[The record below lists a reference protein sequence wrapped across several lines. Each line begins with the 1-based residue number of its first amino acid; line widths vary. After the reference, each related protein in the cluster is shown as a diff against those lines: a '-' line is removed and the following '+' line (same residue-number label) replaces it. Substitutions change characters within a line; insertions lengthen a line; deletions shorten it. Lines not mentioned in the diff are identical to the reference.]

1 MGRDG
6 PGVRLLDRRTET
18 GKGSS
23 RAMNVHR
30 CSERSLYVNGG
41 LLLGPGSDGETA
53 MNAKDILEQLVAFPS
68 VVGTPNGDI
77 VAWVKDYLE
86 SHGAQ
91 VTVLPGPEGDR
102 ANLFATI
109 GPKDMPGY
117 ILSGHM
123 DVVSASER
131 TWTSD
136 PFRLRAEGDRLF
148 GRGACDMK
156 GFLAAALAGLPAMAK
171 MPLARPIHFAF
182 SYDEEAGCRGV
193 PHMLRQIRNLCAP
206 PSGAIIGEPSSML
219 AIRGHKGKA
228 AARIEIHG
236 ITGHSSRPDKGL
248 NAIHAVTA
256 VMSATQNIVD
266 KLPNSA
272 LDQNFEP
279 PYSTLQIGT
288 ITGGRSVNVIP
299 DHCVLELEARA
310 VPGVSPADLLEPI
323 KVTAEAL
330 EADGFRTVWEISS
343 TYPAL
348 SLDADAPLARL
359 MEELS
364 GASTLAAV
372 SFGTE
377 AGLYQA
383 AGIDAIICGPGDISR
398 AHRADEFI
406 RTDELA
412 ACEQMLVRLAET
424 LQD

>member
-1 MGRDG
+1 
-6 PGVRLLDRRTET
+6 
-18 GKGSS
+18 
-23 RAMNVHR
+23 
-30 CSERSLYVNGG
+30 
-41 LLLGPGSDGETA
+41 
-53 MNAKDILEQLVAFPS
+53 MNAKELLEHLVAFPS

-77 VAWVKDYLE
+77 VGWVRGYLE
-86 SHGAQ
+86 SNGAT

-109 GPKDMPGY
+109 GPKDKRGY

-123 DVVSASER
+123 DVVSASEP

-136 PFRLRAEGDRLF
+136 PFRLRAAGDRLF
-148 GRGACDMK
+148 GRGASDMK

-171 MPLARPIHFAF
+171 MQLSRPIHFAF

-193 PHMLRQIRNLCAP
+193 PHMLQRIESLCAP
-206 PSGAIIGEPSSML
+206 PVGAIIGEPSSMV

-236 ITGHSSRPDKGL
+236 TTGHSSRPDKGL
-248 NAIHAVTA
+248 NAIHAMTA
-256 VMSATQNIVD
+256 VMDAALKTVD
-266 KLPNSA
+266 ALRNSA

-288 ITGGRSVNVIP
+288 ITGGRSVNIIP
-299 DHCVLELEARA
+299 DLCILELEARA
-310 VPGVSPADLLEPI
+310 VPGVSPAVLLEPI
-323 KVTAEAL
+323 KTTAEAL
-330 EADGFRTVWEISS
+330 ENEGFRTTWEISS

-359 MEELS
+359 LEELT
-364 GASTLAAV
+364 GARTLAAV
-372 SFGTE
+372 SYGTE

-406 RTDELA
+406 RLDELA
-412 ACEQMLVRLAET
+412 ACEQMILRLAKT
-424 LQD
+424 LQH

>member
-1 MGRDG
+1 M
-6 PGVRLLDRRTET
+6 
-18 GKGSS
+18 K
-23 RAMNVHR
+23 AN
-30 CSERSLYVNGG
+30 
-41 LLLGPGSDGETA
+41 
-53 MNAKDILEQLVAFPS
+53 DILEHLVAFPS

-77 VAWVKDYLE
+77 VAWVKSYLE

-109 GPKDMPGY
+109 GPKDKPGY

-123 DVVSASER
+123 DVVTASER

-136 PFRLRAEGDRLF
+136 PFRLRSEGDQLF
-148 GRGACDMK
+148 GRGTCDMK
-156 GFLAAALAGLPAMAK
+156 GFLAAALAGLPAIAK
-171 MPLARPIHFAF
+171 LPLTRPIHFAF

-193 PHMLRQIRNLCAP
+193 PHMLRKMGNLCAP
-206 PSGAIIGEPSSML
+206 PMGAIIGEPSSMF

-236 ITGHSSRPDKGL
+236 ATGHSSRPDKGL
-248 NAIHAVTA
+248 NAIHAMTA
-256 VMSATQNIVD
+256 VMTAVQNIVD
-266 KLPNSA
+266 ALPNSA

-288 ITGGRSVNVIP
+288 ITGGRTVNIIP
-299 DHCVLELEARA
+299 DLCILELEARA
-310 VPGVSPADLLEPI
+310 VPGVSPTVLLEPI
-323 KVTAEAL
+323 KATAQAL
-330 EADGFRTVWEISS
+330 EKNGFRTVWEISS

-348 SLDADAPLARL
+348 SLDVDAPLARL
-359 MEELS
+359 MEELT

-372 SFGTE
+372 SYGTE

-398 AHRADEFI
+398 AHRADEFV

-412 ACEQMLVRLAET
+412 ACEQMIVRLAET